1 MVSKTNA
8 KLYLLE
14 YNDFQ
19 YSVAKQNHN
28 ITYSKKS
35 CSAWKEVG
43 KYNTKKRKLTEAVS
57 SMMEII

>member
-14 YNDFQ
+14 YSDFQ

-28 ITYSKKS
+28 IRDSIES

-43 KYNTKKRKLTEAVS
+43 KYKTQKRKLIEAVS

>member
-1 MVSKTNA
+1 MVSKMNA
-8 KLYLLE
+8 KLYLLG

-28 ITYSKKS
+28 IRYLIKS

-43 KYNTKKRKLTEAVS
+43 KYNTKKEKLIEAVS
-57 SMMEII
+57 SMIEII

>member
-1 MVSKTNA
+1 MVSKMNA
-8 KLYLLE
+8 TLYLSG

-28 ITYSKKS
+28 IRYLIKI

-43 KYNTKKRKLTEAVS
+43 KYNTKKEKLIEAVS